1 MSGRWRTQWHIPCDA
16 RPSSGAYTRPD
27 PRSSPRSTP
36 TPMRHR
42 TLDVTHDLRI
52 DHALHRT
59 LQQSAERAPILRSAG
74 HVPSS
79 TSRHSV
85 PPPPLCASLEC
96 RASTL
101 LSMRLSARS
110 EVRSRARSSGQVEWS
125 MQCTV
130 ARKVQITLVRATEC
144 QIECMVPRKV
154 DCLVEW
160 PVERP
165 STAVFGTD
173 LQSREWRHNTGTHR
187 GDPSLLGEGTL
198 QAWECRTAWHDL
210 R

>member
-1 MSGRWRTQWHIPCDA
+1 
-16 RPSSGAYTRPD
+16 
-27 PRSSPRSTP
+27 
-36 TPMRHR
+36 MRHR

-59 LQQSAERAPILRSAG
+59 LQQSAERAPILRSARN
-74 HVPSS
+74 VPSS

-101 LSMRLSARS
+101 LRMRLSARS

-173 LQSREWRHNTGTHR
+173 IQSREWRRHR
-187 GDPSLLGEGTL
+187 YTPVLD
-198 QAWECRTAWHDL
+198 QNRTVDVPQL
-210 R
+210 SV

>member
-1 MSGRWRTQWHIPCDA
+1 MH
-16 RPSSGAYTRPD
+16 
-27 PRSSPRSTP
+27 
-36 TPMRHR
+36 HR

-59 LQQSAERAPILRSAG
+59 LQQSAERAPILRSARK
-74 HVPSS
+74 VPSS
-79 TSRHSV
+79 TSCHSV

-125 MQCTV
+125 MPCTV
-130 ARKVQITLVRATEC
+130 ACWVQITIERATAC
-144 QIECMVPRKV
+144 QPECMVLRKV

-165 STAVFGTD
+165 LWVDQSCAGGAVLCLARSYSSRFARRPRLGAG
-173 LQSREWRHNTGTHR
+173 LARWNRQSMLVFE
-187 GDPSLLGEGTL
+187 
-198 QAWECRTAWHDL
+198 A
-210 R
+210 